1 MENHLASYFDSPELQ
16 QVIYKNMTEG
26 IWLTDLNFMLRYANQ
41 AVLDHR
47 GYSLEE
53 LRRLTLPEQLTQP
66 SYLVVKQVITNEIT
80 PSQIEDKNHPF
91 QKSLELEFLCK
102 NGSTYWAEVSVTLVR
117 EESGKVIGFLGVSR
131 TITDRKRIENALIE
145 SEKRF
150 RTLFE
155 DFPLGL
161 YQTMPSGRIINVNP
175 AFIQMLR
182 YPDKDSLLSLKTSDL
197 LVHPEDRR
205 KLLKTLNHSNI
216 LLKSELQVRCKDGT
230 ILWVR
235 DNAHSVRNAQGK
247 IQYYEGSL
255 EDITHLREAEE
266 ALKHSEERYRNLVE
280 NMGEGMTIVDAN
292 ENILFANLTAE
303 RIFGVS
309 EGSLVGRNLREFLDP
324 NQLNEVLAQTSR
336 RKMGE
341 RSLYE
346 ITITRPD
353 GEKRILRVT
362 ATTQYADNGSFSNS
376 FGVIHDV
383 TDERKDQLAL
393 ESVKAELDIRVRE
406 LETRNREIGAL
417 TDMVN
422 MLQRCT
428 TIPETFVVIESFI
441 KQLIPEAKGALYLGK
456 LGLQKYKLVRQ
467 WGQPSLSKTEIVN
480 EDCWA
485 LRREKYYCL
494 TETLTGPLCSHLGK
508 PVPLSTICVP
518 IMIQNHGSGL
528 LHLQTSQDGIR
539 LTENH
544 LRLANNLAEQINLA
558 LSNLQLQEE
567 LHEQAIRDSLT
578 GLFNRYYMEETL
590 EKEIARSKR
599 NEKTISLM
607 MLDFDNFK
615 ELNTIY
621 GHPKADEALT
631 AFGGLLNAS
640 IRASDIAC
648 RYGGDEFLVI
658 MPDTSPEVVLQRAD
672 SIRNKVKSIHFHSAP
687 NASVVLT
694 VSIGL
699 AIFPKNGITSNTLLT
714 AADNALLKAKKS
726 HDTIIFAS

>member
-1 MENHLASYFDSPELQ
+1 MENHLVSFFDSPELKK
-16 QVIYKNMTEG
+16 VIYENITEG
-26 IWLTDLNFMLRYANQ
+26 VWLTDLDFIFLYANQ
-41 AVLDHR
+41 AVINHR
-47 GYSLEE
+47 GYTLEE
-53 LRRLTLPEQLTQP
+53 LSHLTLPEQLTQP
-66 SYLVVKQVITNEIT
+66 SYLAVKQVISKEIT
-80 PSQIEDKNHPF
+80 PNQISDNNFQF
-91 QKSLELEFLCK
+91 QKSLEMEFICK
-102 NGSTYWAEVSVTLVR
+102 NGSTYWAETSITLIR
-117 EESGKVIGFLGVSR
+117 DESGKALGFLGVSR
-131 TITDRKRIENALIE
+131 TITDPIGIENALIE
-145 SEKRF
+145 SEKKY

-161 YQTMPSGRIINVNP
+161 YQTTPSGRIVNVNP
-175 AFIQMLR
+175 AFIRMLR
-182 YPDKDSLLSLKTSDL
+182 YPDKESLLSLKTNDL
-197 LVHPEDRR
+197 LVHPEDR
-205 KLLKTLNHSNI
+205 KKQIKTLNHSNV
-216 LLKSELQVRCKDGT
+216 LLKSELRVRCKDGN

-235 DNAHSVRNAQGK
+235 DNAHLVRNTQGK

-255 EDITHLREAEE
+255 EDITQLREAEE
-266 ALKHSEERYRNLVE
+266 DLKRSEERYRNLVE

-292 ENILFANLTAE
+292 ENILFANQAAD
-303 RIFGVS
+303 RIFGVN
-309 EGSLVGRNLREFLDP
+309 EGSLMGRNLRDFLEP
-324 NQLNEVLAQTSR
+324 AQLNEVLHQTSR

-353 GEKRILRVT
+353 GEKRILQVT
-362 ATTQYADNGSFSNS
+362 ATAQYGENGNFSNS

-393 ESVKAELDIRVRE
+393 ESVKTELDIRVRE

-441 KQLIPEAKGALYLGK
+441 KQLIPDAKGALYLGK
-456 LGLQKYKLVRQ
+456 PGLQKFILVRQ
-467 WGQPSLSKTEIVN
+467 WGQPSISKTEIFK

-485 LRREKYYCL
+485 LRREKFYNL

-518 IMIQNHGSGL
+518 ITIQNHGSGL
-528 LHLQTSQDGIR
+528 LHLQTSQGGPH

-544 LRLANNLAEQINLA
+544 LRLANNFAEQINLA

-567 LHEQAIRDSLT
+567 LHAQAIRDSLT

-599 NEKTISLM
+599 NEKSISLM

-615 ELNTIY
+615 ELNTIF

-640 IRASDIAC
+640 IRSSDIAC

-658 MPDTSPEVVLQRAD
+658 MPETSADVLLQRAD
-672 SIRNKVKSIHFHSAP
+672 SIRNKVKTIHFHSTP
-687 NASVVLT
+687 NSSVVLT

-699 AIFPKNGITSNTLLT
+699 AIFPKNGTTSNALLT
-714 AADNALLKAKKS
+714 AADQALMKAKTS
-726 HDTIIFAS
+726 HDTIVFAS

>member
-1 MENHLASYFDSPELQ
+1 MEKQLTSFFDIPELQ
-16 QVIYKNMTEG
+16 RVIYRSISEG
-26 IWLTDLNFMLRYANQ
+26 IWLTDLNFMVIYANQ
-41 AVLDHR
+41 AVIDHR
-47 GYSLEE
+47 GFSLEE
-53 LRRLTLPEQLTQP
+53 LRLLKLEDQLTQP
-66 SYLVVKQVITNEIT
+66 SYLAVQQVIVQEVT
-80 PSQIEDKNHPF
+80 PNRIAEPNYQF

-102 NGSTYWAEVSVTLVR
+102 NASVYWAEVTITLVR
-117 EESGKVIGFLGVSR
+117 DDSGRAIGFLGVSR

-145 SEKRF
+145 SEKRY

-161 YQTMPSGRIINVNP
+161 YQTTPSGRIINVNP
-175 AFIQMLR
+175 AFIKMLR
-182 YPDKDSLLSLKTSDL
+182 FPDKDSLLSLKTSDL
-197 LVHPEDRR
+197 LVNPEDR
-205 KLLKTLNHSNI
+205 KKQLHTLNHSNI
-216 LLKSELQVRCKDGT
+216 LLKSELQVRCKDGN

-235 DNAHSVRNAQGK
+235 DNAHSVKTDQGK
-247 IQYYEGSL
+247 VQYYEGSL
-255 EDITHLREAEE
+255 EDITQLREAEE
-266 ALKHSEERYRNLVE
+266 ALKQSEERYRNLVE

-292 ENILFANLTAE
+292 ENILFANPAAD
-303 RIFGVS
+303 RIFGVN
-309 EGSLVGRNLREFLDP
+309 EGSLTSRNLRDFLEP
-324 NQLNEVLAQTSR
+324 AQLNEVLAQTNR

-346 ITITRPD
+346 ITISRSD
-353 GEKRILRVT
+353 GEKRILQVT
-362 ATTQYADNGSFSNS
+362 ATAQYDPAGKFSNS

-383 TDERKDQLAL
+383 TDERKDQIAL

-406 LETRNREIGAL
+406 LENRNREIGAL

-441 KQLIPEAKGALYLGK
+441 RQLIPEAKGALYLGK
-456 LGLQKYKLVRQ
+456 PGTQKYKLVRQ
-467 WGQPSLSKTEIVN
+467 WGMPAISKTEIIN

-485 LRREKYYCL
+485 LRREKYYYL
-494 TETLTGPLCSHLGK
+494 TETLTSPLCSHLGK
-508 PVPLSTICVP
+508 PIPLSTICVP

-528 LHLQTSQDGIR
+528 LHLQTAQDEMR

-544 LRLANNLAEQINLA
+544 LRLANNFAEQINLA

-599 NEKTISLM
+599 NEKTISIM

-615 ELNTIY
+615 ELNTIF

-631 AFGGLLNAS
+631 AFGGLLNDS
-640 IRASDIAC
+640 IRSSDIAC

-658 MPDTSPEVVLQRAD
+658 MPEVSSAVLLQRAD
-672 SIRNKVKSIHFHSAP
+672 AIRNKVKSIHFHSAP
-687 NASVVLT
+687 NSSVVLT

-699 AIFPKNGITSNTLLT
+699 AIFPKNGTTSNALLT
-714 AADNALLKAKKS
+714 AADKALLKAKKS
-726 HDTIIFAS
+726 HDTIIFAP

>member
-1 MENHLASYFDSPELQ
+1 MEKQLASFLNTPEMQ
-16 QVIYKNMTEG
+16 RVIYKNIIEG
-26 IWLTDLNFMLRYANQ
+26 IWLTDLNFMLIYANQ

-53 LRRLTLPEQLTQP
+53 LRLLKVEEQLTQP
-66 SYLVVKQVITNEIT
+66 SFLIVQQIIAKEIT
-80 PSQIEDKNHPF
+80 PSQIADAKYQFE
-91 QKSLELEFLCK
+91 KSLELEFLCK
-102 NGSTYWAEVSVTLVR
+102 NGSIYWAEVTIALFR
-117 EESGKVIGFLGVSR
+117 DDSGKAIGFLGVSR
-131 TITDRKRIENALIE
+131 TIADRKRIENALIE
-145 SEKRF
+145 SEKRY

-161 YQTMPSGRIINVNP
+161 YQTTPSGRIINVNP
-175 AFIQMLR
+175 AFVKMLR
-182 YPDKDSLLSLKTSDL
+182 YPNKESLLSLKTNDL
-197 LVHPEDRR
+197 LVNPEDR
-205 KLLKTLNHSNI
+205 KKQLHTLNHSNI
-216 LLKSELQVRCKDGT
+216 LLKSELQIRCKDGT

-235 DNAHSVRNAQGK
+235 DNAHSVKTTQGK

-255 EDITHLREAEE
+255 EDITQLREAEE
-266 ALKHSEERYRNLVE
+266 ALKRSEERYRNLVE

-292 ENILFANLTAE
+292 ENILFANPAAD
-303 RIFGVS
+303 RIFGVN
-309 EGSLVGRNLREFLDP
+309 ENSLAGRNLREFLDP
-324 NQLNEVLAQTSR
+324 IQLSEVLLQTNR
-336 RKMGE
+336 RKKGE

-346 ITITRPD
+346 ITIMRPD
-353 GEKRILRVT
+353 GEKRILRIT
-362 ATTQYADNGSFSNS
+362 ATAQYDDSGKFSNS

-383 TDERKDQLAL
+383 TDESKDQIAL

-406 LETRNREIGAL
+406 LENRNREIGAL

-456 LGLQKYKLVRQ
+456 PGQQKYKLVRQ
-467 WGQPSLSKTEIVN
+467 WGMPAISKTEIVN

-485 LRREKYYCL
+485 LRREKYYSL

-508 PVPLSTICVP
+508 PIPLSTICVP

-528 LHLQTSQDGIR
+528 LHLQTAQDGIR

-544 LRLANNLAEQINLA
+544 LRLANNFAEQINLA

-590 EKEIARSKR
+590 EKEIARCKR
-599 NEKTISLM
+599 NEKTISIM

-615 ELNTIY
+615 ELNTIF

-631 AFGGLLNAS
+631 TFGGLLNTS

-658 MPDTSPEVVLQRAD
+658 MPETSSDVLLQRAD
-672 SIRNKVKSIHFHSAP
+672 AIRNKVKNIHFHSAP
-687 NASVVLT
+687 NTSVVLT

-699 AIFPKNGITSNTLLT
+699 AIFPKNGTTSNTLLT
-714 AADNALLKAKKS
+714 AVDKALLKAKKS